1 MAAMHHLPD
10 TAAALAWLHA
20 QGVAD
25 LTVDSRAVPALK
37 DVAFIAWPGAAR
49 DGRAYVQQALQA
61 GARACL
67 VEADG
72 AEAFAFD
79 DARIAAVPG
88 LKARSAEIAH
98 GFYGEPSAA
107 LQVVAVTGTNGKT
120 STSWWTAQVLEAIGL
135 PCGVVGTLGVGRVS
149 DDGVVHTGLTTPDP
163 ITLHRTFRDF
173 VQQGLKAA
181 AIEASSIGIE
191 ELRLHA
197 THIAVAQF
205 TNFTQDHLD
214 YHGDMAAYWLA
225 KRRLFDW
232 PGLRAA
238 VINLDDD
245 KGADLLRHAQARGL
259 DAWTCRV
266 GGAAGSARL
275 QAMDVQH
282 AAGGVRFTVVE
293 HSALGTQEVGRAA
306 VHAPVIGTF
315 NVANLLGVIA
325 AARALGGE
333 LGVIAKACGA
343 LRSVPGRMQLVEG
356 PVGQTAELPLVVVD
370 YAHTPDA
377 LQKALQALRP
387 VAEAR
392 GGRLWCVFGCGGD
405 RDPIK
410 RPLMGATAD
419 RHADRVVLTSDNPRS
434 ESPAFIL
441 SQILAGVPG
450 RDEVDVIEDRRAAIA
465 HALGEADARDVV
477 LLAGKGHEATQ
488 EVAGVKTPFS
498 DIDEAKA
505 ALQRRAALIA
515 TASTSQMMMTLG
527 LAHTLLPGST
537 LHGDPATPI
546 ARVHT
551 DTRSL
556 QAGDCFV
563 ALRGER
569 FDAHDFLPQ
578 ASGSGAVAV
587 IAQRGVAESG
597 LPGLTVSDTRAALS
611 MLAAGWRARFGVP
624 LVGVTG
630 SNGKTTVTQM
640 VASILRA
647 WMVAEQAD
655 HGEGAALAT
664 QGNFNNDI
672 GVPLTLLRLREGQ
685 HRCAVVELGM
695 NHPGEIAQLAA
706 IAAPT
711 VGLVNNAQ
719 REHQEFMHT
728 VEAVARENG
737 AVLQSL
743 SRNGVAVFPADDEH
757 TPIWRELAQG
767 CRVID
772 FATQGAAAVTGSA
785 SWQAAPTPHWQIRLV
800 TPQGQAE
807 VALAMAGRHNVRNA
821 LAATAAALGAGV
833 PLASIVA
840 GLQAFEP
847 VKGRSQLQQATV
859 RGQAV
864 TLVDDSYNANPDS
877 VRAAIDMLADLPG
890 PHWLVLGDMGEVGNQ
905 GPAFHEEV
913 GAYAAS
919 RGIEHIWTAGGLC
932 AHAAHAVLASQAAAT
947 SGAPVQSRHF
957 DSAADIVSALSQP
970 DAAPAVASI
979 LVKGSRFMKMEQVV
993 AALAGGAHAA

>member
-10 TAAALAWLHA
+10 TAAALAWLRT

-49 DGRAYVQQALQA
+49 DGRAFVQQALQA

-245 KGADLLRHAQARGL
+245 KGSDLLRHAQARGL

-266 GGAAGSARL
+266 GGVVGSARL
-275 QAMDVQH
+275 QAVDVQH

-293 HSALGTQEVGRAA
+293 HSALGTQEVGCVA

-333 LGVIAKACGA
+333 LEAIAKACGA
-343 LRSVPGRMQLVEG
+343 LRSVPGRMQLVEVPAG
-356 PVGQTAELPLVVVD
+356 LASELPLAVVD

-392 GGRLWCVFGCGGD
+392 GGRLWCMFGCGGD

-465 HALGEADARDVV
+465 YALGEADARDVV

-498 DIDEAKA
+498 DADEAMA
-505 ALQRRAALIA
+505 ALQRRAALIGA
-515 TASTSQMMMTLG
+515 ASASKMMMTLG

-611 MLAAGWRARFGVP
+611 MLAAGWRARFGFP

-647 WMVAEQAD
+647 WMVAEHAD
-655 HGEGAALAT
+655 HGAGAALAT

-785 SWQAAPTPHWQIRLV
+785 DWQAAPTPHWQVRLV
-800 TPQGQAE
+800 TPQGE
-807 VALAMAGRHNVRNA
+807 SDVALAMAGRHNVRNA

-847 VKGRSQLQQATV
+847 VKGRSQLKQAAV

-877 VRAAIDMLADLPG
+877 MRAAIDMLADLPG
-890 PHWLVLGDMGEVGNQ
+890 PHWLVIGDMGEVGNQ

-913 GAYAAS
+913 GAYAAE
-919 RGIEHIWTAGGLC
+919 RGIEHIWTAGSLC
-932 AHAAHAVLASQAAAT
+932 AHAARAVLASQATAT